1 MAPATGGGFGA
12 PSVSNGFGTNAQPH
26 QTGGFGATAQPGGF
40 GATAQPGGFGAASST
55 AGGAFGAQPAG
66 GRGGFGAP
74 ANGAPAAGVGFTAPA
89 GFPQKNETPSF
100 GANAS
105 AGGFGGTA
113 QLATKPAVAPPVVS
127 DTVDSSLLTEEDKAA
142 FLAAEFEYGYEWVGA
157 GCEVFFLFAGREND
171 ITPTLEV
178 LAELWTNHGW
188 STNALARVVTKYG
201 NWEGGPAE
209 LSDVVFFETERDA
222 CVQLS
227 ELCPGLDPLDIAFE
241 MLAWTRKKAEAE
253 YAERY
258 Y

>member
-1 MAPATGGGFGA
+1 M
-12 PSVSNGFGTNAQPH
+12 SDNGFSETPNGCATTVAGLFWALAGSSAEERAQCV
-26 QTGGFGATAQPGGF
+26 TSILGGKPLPDAVG
-40 GATAQPGGFGAASST
+40 GAA
-55 AGGAFGAQPAG
+55 
-66 GRGGFGAP
+66 
-74 ANGAPAAGVGFTAPA
+74 
-89 GFPQKNETPSF
+89 
-100 GANAS
+100 
-105 AGGFGGTA
+105 
-113 QLATKPAVAPPVVS
+113 
-127 DTVDSSLLTEEDKAA
+127 
-142 FLAAEFEYGYEWVGA
+142 EYGNEWVGA

-188 STNALARVVTKYG
+188 STNALARVVTRYG
-201 NWEGGPAE
+201 NWKGGPAE

-253 YAERY
+253 YVERY

>member
-1 MAPATGGGFGA
+1 MKGLEDFFQVLRDNICADCDGWGNNDEDLGGWDVVAKAFSASPVKARHQVVTTIFHYWMVKDHYRCMHSDTDKPWWPSDNDGFSETPDGCATTVAGLFWALAGSSAEERAQCVTSILGGKPLPDAVG
-12 PSVSNGFGTNAQPH
+12 
-26 QTGGFGATAQPGGF
+26 
-40 GATAQPGGFGAASST
+40 GAA
-55 AGGAFGAQPAG
+55 
-66 GRGGFGAP
+66 
-74 ANGAPAAGVGFTAPA
+74 
-89 GFPQKNETPSF
+89 
-100 GANAS
+100 
-105 AGGFGGTA
+105 
-113 QLATKPAVAPPVVS
+113 
-127 DTVDSSLLTEEDKAA
+127 
-142 FLAAEFEYGYEWVGA
+142 EYGNEWVGA

-253 YAERY
+253 YVERY